1 MVKTKTLRERR
12 IFSSKPRVSRRKRR
26 DESFGITLRDNIGI
40 KEFSPTEK
48 LRDIKLIG
56 AAIMECLIE
65 NDPKGAMK
73 AIETHLEAMNKSAF
87 LKEAGVPRSTMYK
100 LFKMKNPTIKTLAKI
115 IYAVHHSQD

>member
-1 MVKTKTLRERR
+1 MVKTKLLRKRR
-12 IFSSKPRVSRRKRR
+12 IFSSKPLISLKKRNNKAFEISLR
-26 DESFGITLRDNIGI
+26 DSVGITS
-40 KEFSPTEK
+40 FSPTEK

-65 NDPKGAMK
+65 NDPKGAME

-115 IYAVHHSQD
+115 MYTAHHSQT